1 MTVTRKKCLSL
12 IVTLGMCFAVT
23 ACSSL
28 EAHGEKKT
36 VEPERPQQV
45 QEDKMHGFEEAVPL
59 LDPTPQDPKRIGA
72 EYTIKSA
79 ALYDTPEEA
88 GLDRD
93 QLLTGE
99 EQCYDLVTEMPSPL
113 DVSKAGFLLCDISIK
128 NIYSEY
134 MNITVL
140 SLVHR
145 MDDDQE
151 LKLVGYPAY
160 FAKPEEVEDSA
171 DYYNFYLPVN
181 QSMDAQVG
189 WWVDLEQCKKE
200 NLYLMFNHG
209 GDKEY
214 QEYWELGL

>member
-1 MTVTRKKCLSL
+1 MTVTRKDILSL
-12 IVTLGMCFAVT
+12 IITLGICFTMT

-28 EAHGEKKT
+28 GVRGEKRT
-36 VEPERPQQV
+36 MEPERPQRV
-45 QEDKMHGFEEAVPL
+45 QEDKIHEFGEAVPL
-59 LDPTPQDPKRIGA
+59 LNPTPQDPKRIGA

-79 ALYDTPEEA
+79 TLYNTPEEA
-88 GLDRD
+88 GLDRNH
-93 QLLTGE
+93 LLTGE
-99 EQCYDLVTEMPSPL
+99 EQRYDLATEMPSPL
-113 DVSKAGFLLCDISIK
+113 DVSKTGFLLCDINVK

-134 MNITVL
+134 MNITAL
-140 SLVHR
+140 TLVHR
-145 MDDDQE
+145 MDSEQK
-151 LKLVGYPAY
+151 LKMVGYPAY
-160 FAKPEEVEDSA
+160 FAKPEAVEDST
-171 DYYNFYLPVN
+171 DYYNFNLPVN